1 MKDILTLVDFTDT
14 AEIAVDEALS
24 IAAKNNFSV
33 LLCHIAKQRDE
44 KVEQELRE

>member
-24 IAAKNNFSV
+24 IA
-33 LLCHIAKQRDE
+33 E
-44 KVEQELRE
+44 KTIFQCCFATLQSSATKK